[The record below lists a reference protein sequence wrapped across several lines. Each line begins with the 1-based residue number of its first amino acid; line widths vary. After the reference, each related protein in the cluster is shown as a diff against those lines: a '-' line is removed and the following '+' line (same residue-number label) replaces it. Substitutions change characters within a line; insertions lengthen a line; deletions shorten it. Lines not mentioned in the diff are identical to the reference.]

1 MRYEEAIEKLNT
13 ANAEELSAKLE
24 KLESRAGLSEEEVNN
39 LLSETVGMLFSASK
53 EIKAPELYRVV
64 RNDGKPLQNHEKTLL
79 EESPL
84 FGEEY
89 IRFSYDPIIPFVES
103 KIAEGETV
111 SLMTYRK
118 AVEENPLALLME
130 GFPEDSNVFDILEKD
145 GLEKSGK
152 ENYLAVAKFIKGEL
166 TKEEKDGNIIRSI
179 KSLLEGEEP
188 CTALCYSHDGADYVA
203 MKKDIVDIYYIC
215 TSVIICRL
223 DWMENKGE
231 MVEVT
236 PISHSVGAVIPEKEI
251 EYDEFGEVGT
261 FTFEMDDYR

>member
-1 MRYEEAIEKLNT
+1 MRYEEAIEKLNKT
-13 ANAEELSAKLE
+13 DAEELSGKLLKLE
-24 KLESRAGLSEEEVNN
+24 NRGELPAEETDN

-53 EIKAPELYRVV
+53 ECKAPELYRVA
-64 RNDGKPLQNHEKTLL
+64 RNDGKSLDNHEKTLY

-89 IRFSYDPIIPFVES
+89 IRFSYDPIIPFVEG
-103 KIAEGETV
+103 KIKEGETV

-118 AVEENPLALLME
+118 AVEENPLALLIE

-152 ENYLAVAKFIKGEL
+152 ENYLRIAKFIKNEL
-166 TKEEKDGNIIRSI
+166 IKDEKDGEIIRKI

-188 CTALCYSHDGADYVA
+188 CAALCYSHEGADYVA

-215 TSVIICRL
+215 TSVILCRL

-236 PISHSVGAVIPEKEI
+236 PLYHSVGAVVPGKEI

>member
-1 MRYEEAIEKLNT
+1 MRYDEAIEKLNS
-13 ANAEELSAKLE
+13 ASAEELLAKIE
-24 KLESRAGLSEEEVNN
+24 KLENRGGLSSEEVKN
-39 LLSETVGMLFSASK
+39 LLEETVGALFSASK
-53 EIKAPELYRVV
+53 EVKSEELYRVV
-64 RNDGKPLQNHEKTLL
+64 RNGGKELCDHESTLT

-84 FGEEY
+84 FGKDY
-89 IRFSYDPIIPFVES
+89 IRFWADPIMPFVDG

-118 AVEENPLALLME
+118 SVKENPLALLLE

-145 GLEKSGK
+145 GLSENGK
-152 ENYLAVAKFIKGEL
+152 KNYLSVGKFIRNEL
-166 TKEEKDGNIIRSI
+166 MKDEKDGELIRKI
-179 KSLLEGEEP
+179 KDLLEGEEQ

-203 MKKDIVDIYYIC
+203 MRKDVADIYYIC
-215 TSVIICRL
+215 TSVIVCRL

-236 PISHSVGAVIPEKEI
+236 PLSHSCGFVVPGKEI
-251 EYDEFGEVGT
+251 KYDEFGEVGT

>member
-1 MRYEEAIEKLNT
+1 MRYEEAIEKLNK
-13 ANAEELSAKLE
+13 ANPEELSGMLE
-24 KLESRAGLSEEEVNN
+24 KLKNRENLPEEELDS
-39 LLSETVGMLFSASK
+39 LLSGTVGMLFSASK
-53 EIKAPELYRVV
+53 ECKAPELYRAV
-64 RNDGKPLQNHEKTLL
+64 RNGGKPLENHEKTLS

-89 IRFSYDPIIPFVES
+89 IRFCADPIIPFVEG

-118 AVEENPLALLME
+118 AVAENPLALLIE

-152 ENYLAVAKFIKGEL
+152 ENYLLVAKFIRSEL
-166 TKEEKDGNIIRSI
+166 EKDEKDGALIRKI
-179 KSLLEGEEP
+179 KALFEMDEK
-188 CTALCYSHDGADYVA
+188 CAALCYSHDGADYVA
-203 MKKDIVDIYYIC
+203 MRNDVIDIYYIC
-215 TSVIICRL
+215 TSVIVCRL

-231 MVEVT
+231 IVEVT
-236 PISHSVGAVIPEKEI
+236 PLSHSIGAVVPGKKI

>member
-1 MRYEEAIEKLNT
+1 MRYEEAIEKLNKT
-13 ANAEELSAKLE
+13 EAEELSGKLS
-24 KLESRAGLSEEEVNN
+24 KLGNRGELPAEETEN

-53 EIKAPELYRVV
+53 ECKAPELYRVV
-64 RNDGKPLQNHEKTLL
+64 RNDEKPLDNHEKTLY

-89 IRFSYDPIIPFVES
+89 IRFSYDPIVPFVEG
-103 KIAEGETV
+103 KIKEGETV

-118 AVEENPLALLME
+118 AVEENPLALLIE

-152 ENYLAVAKFIKGEL
+152 ENYLKIAKFIKNEL
-166 TKEEKDGNIIRSI
+166 IKDEKDGEIIRKI

-188 CTALCYSHDGADYVA
+188 CAALCYSHEGADYVA

-215 TSVIICRL
+215 TSVILCRL

-236 PISHSVGAVIPEKEI
+236 PLSHSVGAVVPGKEI

>member
-13 ANAEELSAKLE
+13 ANPEELSEKIE
-24 KLESRAGLSEEEVNN
+24 KLKNRENFPEEEINS
-39 LLSETVGMLFSASK
+39 LLCETVGMLFSASK

-64 RNDGKPLQNHEKTLL
+64 RNGGKPLHNHEKTLF

-89 IRFSYDPIIPFVES
+89 IRFSYDPIVPFVEG
-103 KIAEGETV
+103 KIAEGENV

-118 AVEENPLALLME
+118 AVAENPLALLIE

-152 ENYLAVAKFIKGEL
+152 ENYIKAAKFIKSEL
-166 TKEEKDGNIIRSI
+166 VKEEKDGELIRKI
-179 KSLLEGEEP
+179 KALFESDEK
-188 CTALCYSHDGADYVA
+188 CAALCYSHDGADYVA
-203 MKKDIVDIYYIC
+203 MKKDIVDTYYIC
-215 TSVIICRL
+215 TSVIFCRL

-236 PISHSVGAVIPEKEI
+236 PISHSVGAVVPGKEI

>member
-13 ANAEELSAKLE
+13 ASAEELSEKLE
-24 KLESRAGLSEEEVNN
+24 KLENRANLSEEAVNSI
-39 LLSETVGMLFSASK
+39 LSETVGMLFTASK
-53 EIKAPELYRVV
+53 EIKAPELYRAV
-64 RNDGKPLQNHEKTLL
+64 RNGGKPLDNHEKTLF
-79 EESPL
+79 EEAPL

-89 IRFSYDPIIPFVES
+89 IHFSYDPIIPFVEG

-118 AVEENPLALLME
+118 AVQENPLALLLE

-152 ENYLAVAKFIKGEL
+152 ENYLKIAKFIKNEL
-166 TKEEKDGNIIRSI
+166 IKDEKDGEFIRKI
-179 KSLLEGEEP
+179 KALFESEEK

-215 TSVIICRL
+215 TSVILCRL

-236 PISHSVGAVIPEKEI
+236 PLSHSVGAVVPGKEI

>member
-1 MRYEEAIEKLNT
+1 MRYEEAIEKLNS
-13 ANAEELSAKLE
+13 ASPEELSEKIE
-24 KLESRAGLSEEEVNN
+24 KLKSREN
-39 LLSETVGMLFSASK
+39 LLKEENEVLLDETVGMLFSASK

-64 RNDGKPLQNHEKTLL
+64 RNGGKPLFDHEKTLF

-89 IRFSYDPIIPFVES
+89 IRFSYDPIVPFVEG
-103 KIAEGETV
+103 KISEGETV

-118 AVEENPLALLME
+118 AVEENPLALLLE

-152 ENYLAVAKFIKGEL
+152 ENYLKIAKFIKSEL
-166 TKEEKDGNIIRSI
+166 LKDEKDGKIVRKI
-179 KSLLEGEEP
+179 KNLLEGEDP
-188 CTALCYSHDGADYVA
+188 CAALCYSHEGADYVA

-215 TSVIICRL
+215 TSVILCRL

-236 PISHSVGAVIPEKEI
+236 PLSHSVGAVVPGKEI

>member
-13 ANAEELSAKLE
+13 ASAEELSEKLE
-24 KLESRAGLSEEEVNN
+24 KLENRANLSEEAVNSI
-39 LLSETVGMLFSASK
+39 LSETVGMLFTASK

-64 RNDGKPLQNHEKTLL
+64 RNGGKPLDNHEKTLF
-79 EESPL
+79 EEAPL

-89 IRFSYDPIIPFVES
+89 ISFSYDPIIPFVEG

-118 AVEENPLALLME
+118 AVQENPLALLLE

-152 ENYLAVAKFIKGEL
+152 ENYLKIAKFIKNEL
-166 TKEEKDGNIIRSI
+166 IKDEKDGEFIRKI
-179 KSLLEGEEP
+179 KALFESEEK

-215 TSVIICRL
+215 TSVILCRL

-236 PISHSVGAVIPEKEI
+236 PLSHSVGAVVPGKEI